1 VRFWEPVA
9 ENHCMDK
16 KRKDSRKKYAFD
28 LGINGYK
35 LKTVLPY
42 GTVFPPDFGSIPGWL
57 FLLSTSYR
65 YSFTSKRVAK
75 GETIFGMSE
84 EEAIERAHEDERQ
97 GKPPSTQAGEFVRE
111 EMEHIREGEH
121 GARSPEQA
129 IAIGLSKARRAG
141 VKLPPPKRGK
151 ERIKRQAKR
160 DLAKGRAGRRKKPSR
175 KRSRATKRALK
186 RESRRS
192 ASRQALSRH
201 AKRVARQR
209 SARSRSAAAK
219 KAARTR
225 KRRR

>member
-1 VRFWEPVA
+1 MP
-9 ENHCMDK
+9 
-16 KRKDSRKKYAFD
+16 
-28 LGINGYK
+28 
-35 LKTVLPY
+35 
-42 GTVFPPDFGSIPGWL
+42 
-57 FLLSTSYR
+57 
-65 YSFTSKRVAK
+65 
-75 GETIFGMSE
+75 E
-84 EEAIERAHEDERQ
+84 EEAVERAHEDERE
-97 GKPPSTQAGEFVRE
+97 GKSPSTQAGEFVRE

-141 VKLPPPKRGK
+141 IKLPPPKRGK
-151 ERIKRQAKR
+151 GRTKRQAKR
-160 DLAKGRAGRRKKPSR
+160 DLAEGRAGRRKKPSR

-192 ASRQALSRH
+192 ALRRSLSKH

-209 SARSRSAAAK
+209 SARSCSAAAK